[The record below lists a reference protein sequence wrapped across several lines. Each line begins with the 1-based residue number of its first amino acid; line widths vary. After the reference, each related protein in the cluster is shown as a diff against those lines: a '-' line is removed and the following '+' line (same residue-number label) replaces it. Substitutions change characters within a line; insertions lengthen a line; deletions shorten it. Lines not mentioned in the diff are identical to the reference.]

1 MCTQVLQIGISK
13 EKFKLWLMVER
24 ERERETH
31 RRRGEGEGKGLL
43 NCCFPVPAEK
53 WGWGEGVWSSWEYW
67 KTCVLDN
74 SEWLMTKI
82 KISRTV
88 LK

>member
-53 WGWGEGVWSSWEYW
+53 WGGGECGALGNTGKPVFW
-67 KTCVLDN
+67 T
-74 SEWLMTKI
+74 
-82 KISRTV
+82 TV
-88 LK
+88 SG